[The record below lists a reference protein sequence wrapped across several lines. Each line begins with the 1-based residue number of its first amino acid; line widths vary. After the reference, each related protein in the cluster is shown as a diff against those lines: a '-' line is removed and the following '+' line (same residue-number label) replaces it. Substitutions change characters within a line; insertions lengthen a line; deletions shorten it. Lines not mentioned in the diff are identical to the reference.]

1 MTQIPSDDRTACSLL
16 ESSGTQSLH
25 SLVLV
30 CLRHLMVLHP
40 AQHTQRYHTPVL
52 LFPQARNSKPVHLGW
67 QMTARDSLHLKEKCE
82 NFKSQ
87 QYFQQQHGSSPVK
100 DETPQG
106 KERDSET
113 SQAMPQRASY
123 QCVSSNRK
131 AHQKKVHEN
140 LSKSLKCTGRSFKG
154 STLI

>member
-25 SLVLV
+25 SLVRV

-106 KERDSET
+106 KEERF
-113 SQAMPQRASY
+113 R
-123 QCVSSNRK
+123 
-131 AHQKKVHEN
+131 N
-140 LSKSLKCTGRSFKG
+140 LSSDASESLLSVCVFQSESTSEKSTRKPL
-154 STLI
+154 